1 MLNTDNKNII
11 FDHNYQRLKRSVLFC
26 LLLLLLPFIV
36 SAQKK
41 CTVTNQT
48 FQSGEYLNYVINYNW
63 GAIWLTTGE
72 VGFSATTKDLN
83 GRKVYHFMGIGGTY
97 QKYDWFFKVRDKYE
111 SYADTTTLRPI
122 RFIREVNEGSNYA
135 KDDYVFSNLKNKI
148 YSSSQRNK
156 KNVKQDSITI
166 NSCTNDVLTAIY
178 YARCLDFSSYK
189 PNDTIPIT
197 FVLDAE
203 VYFSYIIYLGKEVI
217 NSELLG
223 NVRCIKFSPKL
234 IKGTIFKEG
243 AGMTVW
249 VTDDMN
255 KIPVYVETPIIVGT
269 IKVNLNKYSGL
280 RNKIECIVPK

>member
-1 MLNTDNKNII
+1 MMNTDIKKII
-11 FDHNYQRLKRSVLFC
+11 FDHISLRNQRSVFYC
-26 LLLLLLPFIV
+26 IFLLLLPFTGT
-36 SAQKK
+36 AQKK

-72 VGFSATTKDLN
+72 VGFSAATADLN

-97 QKYDWFFKVRDKYE
+97 PKYDWFFKVRDRYE
-111 SYADTTTLRPI
+111 SYVDTTTLRPI
-122 RFIREVNEGSNYA
+122 RFIRDVNEGSSYA
-135 KDDYVFSNLKNKI
+135 KDDYVFNNQKNKI

-156 KNVKQDSITI
+156 KPVKLDSLAI

-178 YARCLDFSSYK
+178 YARCLDFSTHK

-197 FVLDAE
+197 FVLDGE
-203 VYFSYIIYLGKEVI
+203 VYFSYIVYLGKEVI
-217 NSELLG
+217 KSELLG

-249 VTDDMN
+249 VTDDKN
-255 KIPVYVETPIIVGT
+255 KVPVYVETPIIVGT

-280 RNKIECIVPK
+280 RNKIDCIIPK